1 MVLVCSTTSS
11 KGDGMT
17 NDFDFSFDIDQ
28 IEIILRYNIFETGC
42 EKSTNKQSMPVQ
54 SMLCSLIEISNFGEI
69 KWPDMNLKVYT
80 FKCDLK

>member
-1 MVLVCSTTSS
+1 
-11 KGDGMT
+11 
-17 NDFDFSFDIDQ
+17 
-28 IEIILRYNIFETGC
+28 
-42 EKSTNKQSMPVQ
+42 MPVQ